1 MRRAHKPYVLLC
13 VLLLLLTTV
22 ILMNW
27 HQITLLKG
35 LPPGLDPDL
44 QHPHSH

>member
-1 MRRAHKPYVLLC
+1 
-13 VLLLLLTTV
+13 
-22 ILMNW
+22 MNW